1 MGASRVAVVGA
12 GPAGLAAARALTRL
26 GHSVVVFE
34 RSDRVG
40 GKCWTVDVEGR
51 EYELGAA
58 WVGPAY
64 RCVRRLLREVGMR
77 PTRVPIDG
85 AYVEGP
91 RLAAFNPA
99 RRDTSWPTV
108 IAGTTRLGAQMLRHR
123 RVLKPG
129 FVGLDPE
136 LGLPFSEWA
145 RLRHLDVC
153 APYLEPWFT
162 GFGYGY
168 LGETAAAYVLKYAS
182 IFRPLAYHLMDGGYG
197 GLCDRL
203 SRRLEVRLGADVRR
217 IERTGGVRFHTGDGA
232 AEFDRLV
239 LACPLDGALAFL
251 DRDAEEAALFSR
263 IRYHRYVTTLATV
276 EGALLPRWGFFM
288 DNLVPQRRGRPMFWY
303 RRWPDR
309 PVVGF
314 YALTEEGGTE
324 ESLATAIDAALRPL
338 GRRLGRVWVHH
349 PWRYSPHVVPADFA
363 SGWFDRVDELQG
375 RRRTF
380 YVGETLALGTV
391 EHVTTHA
398 EHLVERFFVGTGAE
412 DASSE
417 VVA

>member
-1 MGASRVAVVGA
+1 MRVAVIG
-12 GPAGLAAARALTRL
+12 GGLAGLVTARALARL

-40 GKCWTVDVEGR
+40 GKCRTVEVEGR
-51 EYELGAA
+51 GYELGGTILFSSYHR
-58 WVGPAY
+58 VS
-64 RCVRRLLREVGMR
+64 RLLREVGTS
-77 PTRVPIDG
+77 PTRLRLEGV
-85 AYVEGP
+85 YVEAEG
-91 RLAAFNPA
+91 RRVTHAAPA
-99 RRDTSWPTV
+99 RRDTSWPAV
-108 IAGTTRLGAQMLRHR
+108 IAAVGRLGVQMLRHR
-123 RVLKPG
+123 RLLQPG
-129 FVGLDPE
+129 FVGLDAE

-145 RLRHLDVC
+145 RLRRLEAC
-153 APYLEPWFT
+153 PPYLAPWFT

-168 LGETAAAYVLKYAS
+168 LGGMAAAYVLKYAT
-182 IFRPLAYHLMDGGYG
+182 ILRPIVYDLLDGGYG
-197 GLCDRL
+197 GLCQRA
-203 SRRLEVRLGADVRR
+203 SRGLDVRLRADVRW
-217 IERTGGVRFHTGDGA
+217 IDRTGGVRVHTGDGA

-263 IRYHRYVTTLATV
+263 IRYHDYVTMLATV
-276 EGALLPRWGFFM
+276 EGAFLPRWGFFM

-324 ESLATAIDAALRPL
+324 ESLAAAIDAALRPL